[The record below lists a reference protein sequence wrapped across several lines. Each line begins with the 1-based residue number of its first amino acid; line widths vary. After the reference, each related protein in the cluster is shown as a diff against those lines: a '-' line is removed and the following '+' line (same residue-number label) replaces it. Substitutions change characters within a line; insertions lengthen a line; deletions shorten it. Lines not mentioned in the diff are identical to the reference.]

1 MLLAVSSILFVL
13 IENFG
18 HFPWIEQP
26 EQFWRSVD
34 VALAA
39 CGVE

>member
-1 MLLAVSSILFVL
+1 MALPGSKFVL
-13 IENFG
+13 IENCG

-34 VALAA
+34 VALTA
-39 CGVE
+39 CGLE